1 MSLDSKIYR
10 DIWGGFVTGVTV
22 ITTDCDGWLH
32 GMTAN
37 GVTSVSLDPL
47 LMLVCVDKETRC
59 HAQLVEAGA
68 FGVSL
73 LGADQ
78 QEISNTFAE
87 GADPEQGRLRGVP
100 FHNGPNGSPILD
112 DSLAYLECRLKE
124 VLDGGDHDIFIG
136 EAVGGEILRP
146 EDPPLVFFRG
156 SYRQL
161 SE

>member
-1 MSLDSKIYR
+1 MSLDSRIYR

-47 LMLVCVDKETRC
+47 LMLVCVDKGTRC
-59 HAQLVEAGA
+59 HAQLEEAGA

-100 FHNGPNGSPILD
+100 FHNGPNGTPILD
-112 DSLAYLECRLKE
+112 DSLAYLECRVKE
-124 VLDGGDHDIFIG
+124 ILDGGDHGIFIG

-146 EDPPLVFFRG
+146 EDEPLVFFRG

-161 SE
+161 R